1 MSQLSNKQIESVQK
15 GRTKRQ
21 RMIEL
26 ISNITQFD
34 QVEKYS
40 NLYIYS
46 PPGLGKSYTVKEYLE
61 GTNLNHISVSG
72 NTSLFALGI
81 QLAVTNYM
89 SQDRPPIIVHV
100 DDCDEI
106 FKNEQNCNT
115 MKKVLDF
122 DKVFVYEK
130 SLSSQWNNLSELQ
143 RDAINHFSSEGQ
155 MGFVVPT
162 DNMRF
167 IFTSNFQLPI
177 DDEVAEAR
185 KKGKSKAILMSHR
198 NAIRS
203 RCKVGDFSLTIEE
216 HWGWI
221 SDVVINT
228 NIFSEM
234 NLSDE
239 DKVTILDYLYYNWSS
254 LTERSIRLVE
264 KMAHIMSQYPDN
276 YKNVWDIDYLRVN

>member
-1 MSQLSNKQIESVQK
+1 MSQLSYKQIESVQK
-15 GRTKRQ
+15 GRIKRQ
-21 RMIEL
+21 RMIQM

-46 PPGLGKSYTVKEYLE
+46 PPGLGKSHTVKEFLE
-61 GTNLNHISVSG
+61 ETDLNYINVSG

-81 QLAVTNYM
+81 QLAVTSYM

-143 RDAINHFSSEGQ
+143 RDAINYFSTEGQ

-203 RCKVGDFSLTIEE
+203 RCKVGDFSLTGDE

-221 SDVVINT
+221 ADVVMNT

-239 DKVTILDYLYYNWSS
+239 DKVNILDYLYYNWGS

-264 KMAHIMSQYPDN
+264 KMAHVMRLYPEN